1 MSDNF
6 SEELTE
12 YLKKLGIDQEVS
24 MIYLTLL
31 RTGTSTAGNLSKA
44 FPLDRTKIYRDLKT
58 LQSLNLVEVVGGTP
72 LRFQAVDFEVAVEN
86 IIRSRE
92 DHITQIKSQKDNIM
106 AKYSEQLRPREEN
119 SDVSLHMRFLEGI
132 NSVITGINSLIER
145 TDNNINLFLDRRN
158 LMRIYSHHSII
169 YLSRKLSEGVDVKV
183 LLPESE
189 STSELVADFMRNFD
203 VKVSSMNETFSYITA
218 DSKAIFLILDSESYA
233 GGNAMNRTVNGIL
246 IDSSES
252 TKRFNSMFEFFW
264 NNSEKVE
271 YKFSE

>member
-12 YLKKLGIDQEVS
+12 YLKKLGIDREVAL
-24 MIYLTLL
+24 IYLMLL
-31 RTGTSTAGNLSKA
+31 RKGASTAGNLSKA
-44 FPLDRTKIYRDLKT
+44 FPLDRTKIYRYLKT

-72 LRFQAVDFEVAVEN
+72 LRFQAVDFELAVET

-92 DHITQIKSQKDNIM
+92 EHITQIKNQKEGIM
-106 AKYSEQLRPREEN
+106 AKYSEQLRPGEEN

-132 NSVITGINSLIER
+132 DSVITGINSMIEKA
-145 TDNNINLFLDRRN
+145 DISINLFLDRRN

-169 YLSRKLSEGVDVKV
+169 YLSRKLNEGVNVKV
-183 LLPESE
+183 LIPESE
-189 STSELVADFMRNFD
+189 SISELVADFMRNFD
-203 VKVSSMNETFSYITA
+203 VRVSNMNETFSYITT
-218 DSKAIFLILDSESYA
+218 DSKAIFLILDSESYVS
-233 GGNAMNRTVNGIL
+233 GKAMNRSVNGIL

-264 NNSEKVE
+264 NLSEKVE
-271 YKFSE
+271 SKFSV

>member
-12 YLKKLGIDQEVS
+12 YLKMLGIDQEVAL
-24 MIYLTLL
+24 IYLTLL
-31 RTGTSTAGNLSKA
+31 RKGAGTAGNLSKT
-44 FPLDRTKIYRDLKT
+44 FPLDRAKIYRYLKT

-72 LRFQAVDFEVAVEN
+72 LRFQAVDFELAVET

-92 DHITQIKSQKDNIM
+92 DHITQIKNQKEDIM

-132 NSVITGINSLIER
+132 DSVITGINSMIEKA
-145 TDNNINLFLDRRN
+145 DISINLFLDRRN

-169 YLSRKLSEGVDVKV
+169 YLSRKLNEGINVKV
-183 LLPESE
+183 LIPESE
-189 STSELVADFMRNFD
+189 SISELVSDFMRNFE
-203 VKVSSMNETFSYITA
+203 VRVSNMNETFSYITT
-218 DSKAIFLILDSESYA
+218 DSKAIFLILDSESYVS
-233 GGNAMNRTVNGIL
+233 GKAMNKSVNGIL

-264 NNSEKVE
+264 NLSEKVE
-271 YKFSE
+271 SKFSL